1 MELYRLD
8 FKLIFLEYKDIKSGF
23 CYYLRLLRY
32 VNDWIVCVREVEK
45 REFGLVFLV
54 VIELINGFS

>member
-45 REFGLVFLV
+45 
-54 VIELINGFS
+54 